1 MNAIFAW
8 QKSAQRAHAIGES
21 GDDHRAMRN
30 ALIARH
36 SDFEIDSSRPFYPQF
51 HRMNLNVLLFMP
63 DVRIKAVLVNPAF
76 TPLISGSPGTLALR
90 HKENLVGVRILH
102 FRAGWVFLR
111 LGRGVSRRSM
121 VRRRWWRL
129 LSA

>member
-1 MNAIFAW
+1 
-8 QKSAQRAHAIGES
+8 
-21 GDDHRAMRN
+21 MRN

-36 SDFEIDSSRPFYPQF
+36 SDFEIDSRRPFYPQF

-76 TPLISGSPGTLALR
+76 TPLISGSPGTLALP

-102 FRAGWVFLR
+102 FSARRESFHIDVFAGRIRALHELR
-111 LGRGVSRRSM
+111 FTWHMDS
-121 VRRRWWRL
+121 
-129 LSA
+129 